1 MNSAQALF
9 SKVYEAAQGAANAQ
23 GAAGAQGA
31 GAAGSTNAGANEQ
44 ATMSSMVT
52 SRKYNSNVEGK
63 HHGRE

>member
-31 GAAGSTNAGANEQ
+31 GAAGSNAG
-44 ATMSSMVT
+44 
-52 SRKYNSNVEGK
+52 SNDDVIDGDFKEV
-63 HHGRE
+63 